1 MKISI
6 IIAVY
11 KDSESLKVVLESLYS
26 QSYKEFEVI
35 IAEDCEENKMKELLG
50 LWKEKI
56 KIKHVF
62 QEDKGF
68 RKNKILN
75 KAIKVSEGEYFIFL
89 DGDCMVHSDFVLE
102 YSKKVAE
109 NNLLVGR
116 RVMLSK
122 KLTESIKNNFY
133 IPSLIQ
139 ILLSKSSYKEEGI
152 KLFGIFAN
160 KNVNG
165 LIGSNFGISKELV
178 YKINGFDEDYEAPGI
193 GEDDD
198 ILMRI
203 KKIGN
208 INIISVRNRAIQF
221 HLEHSRKGQRDLS
234 MNLFQ
239 KKKSN
244 NSYIC
249 KNGLEKLED

>member
-1 MKISI
+1 M
-6 IIAVY
+6 
-11 KDSESLKVVLESLYS
+11 
-26 QSYKEFEVI
+26 
-35 IAEDCEENKMKELLG
+35 
-50 LWKEKI
+50 
-56 KIKHVF
+56 
-62 QEDKGF
+62 
-68 RKNKILN
+68 
-75 KAIKVSEGEYFIFL
+75 
-89 DGDCMVHSDFVLE
+89 
-102 YSKKVAE
+102 
-109 NNLLVGR
+109 
-116 RVMLSK
+116 
-122 KLTESIKNNFY
+122 SIKNNFY

-208 INIISVRNRAIQF
+208 INIISVRIN
-221 HLEHSRKGQRDLS
+221 HLLD
-234 MNLFQ
+234 
-239 KKKSN
+239 
-244 NSYIC
+244 
-249 KNGLEKLED
+249 